1 MHQHSHYRGH
11 RRRGEEIG
19 LEKIFEE
26 IIAENLPNM
35 EKEIVNQVQG
45 NTESPRQNNL
55 KEEHTKT
62 HSNQT
67 DKN

>member
-26 IIAENLPNM
+26 IIAENFPNVG
-35 EKEIVNQVQG
+35 KEIVSKVQG
-45 NTESPRQNNL
+45 VQIVPGRINPRRN
-55 KEEHTKT
+55 T
-62 HSNQT
+62 HSNQM

>member
-1 MHQHSHYRGH
+1 
-11 RRRGEEIG
+11 
-19 LEKIFEE
+19 
-26 IIAENLPNM
+26 M

-45 NTESPRQNNL
+45 NTESPRQNKL

-67 DKN
+67 DEN